1 MALKAKAPEIDHARI
16 DAIAAS
22 IAGTLSQFRLT
33 NAELDDARD
42 AAAQARAAQADSEA
56 GHVNAREAIMGELAR
71 LSLAGLWTE
80 PEIKL
85 AASAAAKGNKVKADK
100 AIETFMGEA
109 KMAMDP
115 KVRHQFATLLDIRDV
130 AWDAEQD
137 AIKIAKDTGGPA
149 PAPIKKA
156 FARKYH
162 FLMAV
167 LREVRS
173 TGDTPDT
180 VEDLVAWAKSMDPD
194 LDAAKIKKRL
204 DKIVEQLT
212 AFNGDFPNSD
222 IESCIGF
229 LNDVSEA
236 DLTRARNDK
245 LGVAAPAPAPV
256 VAKPLPAAAARR
268 APAQA
273 PQAAQAALDEAAS
286 IHNVAEGAAS
296 IDDLMD
302 GFDGSVALKAA

>member
-1 MALKAKAPEIDHARI
+1 MALKAKASAVDQARI
-16 DAIAAS
+16 NAIAAS
-22 IAGTLSQFRLT
+22 ISGTLSQFRLT
-33 NAELDDARD
+33 NAELDDAKD
-42 AAAQARAAQADSEA
+42 ATAAARTAQAETET

-71 LSLAGLWTE
+71 LSLAGGWTA

-115 KVRHQFATLLDIRDV
+115 GVRHQFATIMDLRDV

-137 AIKIAKDTGGPA
+137 AIKIDKAA
-149 PAPIKKA
+149 PTPIKKA

-173 TGDTPDT
+173 TGDVPDG
-180 VEDLVAWAKSMDPD
+180 VNDLVEWAKTMDPD

-212 AFNGDFPNSD
+212 AFNGDFPTAD
-222 IESCIGF
+222 IEACIGF
-229 LNDVSEA
+229 LNDITEQ
-236 DLTRARNDK
+236 DLVKARNDK
-245 LGVAAPAPAPV
+245 LGVAAPAAPAPT
-256 VAKPLPAAAARR
+256 VAAQPKPLPAAAAKR
-268 APAQA
+268 AEQQA
-273 PQAAQAALDEAAS
+273 VLAEVAS
-286 IHNVAEGAAS
+286 IAEGAAS

-302 GFDGSVALKAA
+302 GFDGSVSLKAA

>member
-1 MALKAKAPEIDHARI
+1 MALKSKASAVDQARI

-22 IAGTLSQFRLT
+22 ISGTLSQFRLT
-33 NAELDDARD
+33 NAELDDAKD
-42 AAAQARAAQADSEA
+42 ATAQARAAQAESEGA
-56 GHVNAREAIMGELAR
+56 HVNAREAIMGELAR
-71 LSLAGLWTE
+71 LSLAGGWTA

-115 KVRHQFATLLDIRDV
+115 AVRHQFATLMDIRDL

-137 AIKIAKDTGGPA
+137 AIKIDKAS

-156 FARKYH
+156 FQRKYH

-173 TGDTPDT
+173 TGDAPDG
-180 VEDLVAWAKSMDPD
+180 VDDLVEWAKTMDPD

-212 AFNGDFPNSD
+212 AFNGDFPTAD
-222 IESCIGF
+222 IEACIGF
-229 LNDVSEA
+229 LNNITEK
-236 DLTRARNDK
+236 DLVQARNDK
-245 LGVAAPAPAPV
+245 LGVAAPATPATPAP
-256 VAKPLPAAAARR
+256 
-268 APAQA
+268 APAPA
-273 PQAAQAALDEAAS
+273 TVAVKPVPANVARKIEAQAALDEAAS
-286 IHNVAEGAAS
+286 IAEGAAS

-302 GFDGSVALKAA
+302 GFDGSASLGIAA